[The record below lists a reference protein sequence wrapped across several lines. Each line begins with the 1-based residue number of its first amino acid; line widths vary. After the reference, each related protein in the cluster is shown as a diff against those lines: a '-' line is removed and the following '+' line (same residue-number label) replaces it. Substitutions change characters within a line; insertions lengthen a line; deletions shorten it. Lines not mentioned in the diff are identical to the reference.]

1 MTGPNSDAQNGPPDA
16 VLARAFAV
24 LEAVASA
31 APEPLGPSELAQHT
45 GLPKSTA
52 FRMAR
57 QLVALGALQ
66 SSKRGYR
73 IGLRLF
79 ELGNM
84 HYPSDVRE
92 AVQPYLADLCRATG
106 LTVQAGLLDGP
117 DVAFL
122 DRHVPR
128 GVGTTRRRT
137 EVRMPAFSSAAG
149 KVLLSGLSSRALETL
164 LAGEPDDGLVKQ
176 LEQIRENGYALE
188 YGEADPA
195 QGSIAVPLASP
206 GARTFESALEL
217 RGPREAIRPDEILSA
232 ARLAASAITRVAA
245 RARARP
251 T

>member
-1 MTGPNSDAQNGPPDA
+1 MTTAADGPPDA
-16 VLARAFAV
+16 VLARAFRV
-24 LEAVASA
+24 LGAVAAA
-31 APEPLGPSELAQHT
+31 APEPLGPTELAQAT

-92 AVQPYLADLCRATG
+92 AVQPYMADLCRATG
-106 LTVQAGLLDGP
+106 LTVQAGLLDGS

-128 GVGTTRRRT
+128 GIGTTRRRT
-137 EVRMPAFSSAAG
+137 EVRVPAVHSAAG
-149 KVLLSGLSSRALETL
+149 KVILSSLSPRALAAVL
-164 LAGEPDDGLVKQ
+164 GDDAAEDRRLQ
-176 LEQIRENGYALE
+176 DEFERIRRDGYACE
-188 YGEADPA
+188 YGEHDPA
-195 QGSIAVPLASP
+195 LGSIAVPLASSN
-206 GARTFESALEL
+206 ARTFDSALEL
-217 RGPREAIRPDEILSA
+217 RGPREAVRVDELLSA
-232 ARLAASAITRVAA
+232 ARLAASAITRMAA

-251 T
+251 SG